1 MNAAF
6 KAYNIGNHLY
16 MQYMSI
22 EANNQ
27 NKESLSI
34 VNIDGSDSY
43 SLARY
48 IQDEVIKNKKY
59 LAIFY

>member
-48 IQDEVIKNKKY
+48 IQDQIIKNKK
-59 LAIFY
+59 